1 MVSNT
6 AEEVLNSRLLTELI
20 DGLVELPEVHRHLL
34 DRRVTGVNMDSRLL
48 RSGDLFIACFGLN
61 HDARD
66 YIDEAIGSGVVAV
79 LAESGGKWQSI
90 ENRGGVPII
99 AVDNLANKISEVAGR
114 FYGKS
119 SQTMSV
125 IGITGTNG
133 KTSCSH
139 FIAQILEAAGEPTGL
154 IGTLGIGRYND
165 LKESQHTTPDAV
177 VTQKALAEMQ
187 KGGMQSVVMEVS
199 SVGLHQHRVE
209 AVRFD
214 TAIFTNLSRDHL
226 DYHES
231 MENYADNKRKLFLS
245 SDLRSAI
252 INIDDSYGL
261 YMMDVLSREVQVST
275 YSLSNHT
282 ATVYAKSIQLDRHG
296 FTAEIVTPYGK
307 GSISCPLFGYF
318 NISNVLAALTALI
331 SYFEKSGTV
340 DIKNLFARISN
351 LKPVVG
357 RMEIIGSSDELTC
370 IVDYAHTPDGLKSA
384 LTAIRDHFDGKVWC
398 VFGCGGNRDRG
409 KRPLMGE
416 IAQAYANRLI
426 ITDDNPRK
434 ESGEEIVKH
443 ILSGIEE
450 SSDVRVI
457 RDRARAIQFAIASAR
472 PEDIVLVA
480 GKGHENYQDIGGR
493 RTVFS
498 DTNQVRLEL
507 QKRSDSNRE
516 KEKE

>member
-1 MVSNT
+1 MAMNT
-6 AEEVLNSRLLTELI
+6 AEEVLNSRPLVELI
-20 DGLVELPEVHRHLL
+20 EGLVELPQSHTALL
-34 DRRVTGVNMDSRLL
+34 NRQVTGVKMDSRLL
-48 RSGDLFIACFGLN
+48 QPGDLFIACFGRH
-61 HDARD
+61 HDARN
-66 YIDEAIGSGVVAV
+66 YIAGAIDSGVAAV
-79 LAESGGKWQSI
+79 LAESGGDWQGI
-90 ENRGGVPII
+90 ESRGGVPVI
-99 AVDNLANKISEVAGR
+99 AVDNLSSKISEVAGR
-114 FYGKS
+114 FYGKPS
-119 SQTMSV
+119 EAMTV
-125 IGITGTNG
+125 IGVTGTNG

-139 FIAQILEAAGEPTGL
+139 FIAQVLEASGAPTGL
-154 IGTLGIGRYND
+154 IGTLGFGRYNN
-165 LKESQHTTPDAV
+165 LKETQHTTPDAV
-177 VTQKALAEMQ
+177 FTQKALAEMQ
-187 KGGMQSVVMEVS
+187 KERMQSVVMEVS

-209 AVRFD
+209 AVKFD
-214 TAIFTNLSRDHL
+214 TALFTNLSRDHL
-226 DYHES
+226 DYHDS

-245 SDLRSAI
+245 SGLRAAI

-261 YMMDVLSREVQVST
+261 YMMDVLSRDVKVYT

-296 FTAEIVTPYGK
+296 FSAEIATPYGD
-307 GSISCPLFGYF
+307 GSINCPLFGYF
-318 NISNVLAALTALI
+318 NISNVLAALTTLI
-331 SYFEKSGTV
+331 SFFEKPGTI
-340 DIKNLFARISN
+340 DIKNLFKLVSELR
-351 LKPVVG
+351 PVVG

-409 KRPLMGE
+409 KRPMMGE
-416 IAQAYANRLI
+416 IARAYANRLI

-450 SSDVRVI
+450 SSDVSVI
-457 RDRARAIQFAIASAR
+457 RDRAQAIQFAIESAR

-498 DTNQVRLEL
+498 DANQVRLAL
-507 QKRSDSNRE
+507 QKRSGSLAG
-516 KEKE
+516 KG